1 MLSIISKKNIEQ
13 EKEIL
18 KQLCDNIDAK
28 KSTIINA
35 GAGSGKTYILK
46 EGLEYIIKKYGN
58 VLKQNNQAIICITYT
73 NVAATEI
80 KERLGNSDIVLVS
93 TIHERIWQLIKPYQK
108 ELVDIHIM
116 YVQKRIDELYDK
128 LNTNTNCAKYQLLTE
143 KQKIEFKK
151 IMHEKQDLYYKNLD
165 CSASVFRETLSLP
178 DEYKELISSV
188 SNFKTIVNS
197 IFNIER
203 LQDCLEKIDK
213 NEDGYDKVIYSSL
226 YNSDRLHKM
235 IISHDTLLEYG
246 LSLISKFN
254 KLKEIII
261 DSYPYCFI
269 DEYQDTNEK
278 VIKIMASLC
287 EYASN
292 STHKIFVGYF
302 GDTVQNI
309 YDDGIGKSLT
319 NIHKNCEIITKNSN
333 YRSCSEIISL
343 AEKIRNDEIKQ
354 KSAYDDATGGT
365 VEFYCCSNENIDAF
379 IEKCKKDFNLQCNE
393 KIHCFALTNELV
405 AQRSN
410 FKKIYDCFKTSQY
423 YKKNFN
429 NLSTEVLSHDLHKLG
444 KIPALIYNLI
454 DFYFK
459 KSNEKT
465 LIHNIIDVSQC
476 KQLNIRQIND
486 ILAHFNEICASNLS
500 ELIKSICQL
509 CSYDDIH
516 GFSYKKSIISTL
528 QLDAVLDDASFDCFK
543 NYFEVNLHPNKTD
556 DEQKSIDEN
565 INTLL
570 NISLEEYKRW
580 YRYINRDYDE
590 DVIYHTYHGTK
601 GLEFDNVIIIISNAF
616 GKQKNFFNFYFSNY
630 NNEDCLTESQKNA
643 YEVAKNLL
651 YVSTTRAKKN
661 LRILYVDEI
670 NNFKEN
676 LIKLFGDINYFMC
689 ENI

>member
-13 EKEIL
+13 ENEIL

-35 GAGSGKTYILK
+35 GAGSGKTYVLK

-213 NEDGYDKVIYSSL
+213 NENGYDKVIYSSL

-287 EYASN
+287 EHASN

-302 GDTVQNI
+302 GDTIQNI
-309 YDDGIGKSLT
+309 YNDGIGKGLT
-319 NIHKNCEIITKNSN
+319 NIHKNCEIITKKSN

-354 KSAYDDATGGT
+354 KSAYNDATGGT
-365 VEFYCCSNENIDAF
+365 VEFYYCSSGNIDAF
-379 IEKCKKDFNLQCNE
+379 IEKCKKDFNLQYNE

-410 FKKIYDCFKTSQY
+410 IKNIYDCFKTTQY
-423 YKKNFN
+423 YKKNFD

-444 KIPALIYNLI
+444 KIPVLIYNLI
-454 DFYFK
+454 DFYLK

-465 LIHNIIDVSQC
+465 LIPSIIDVSQC
-476 KQLNIRQIND
+476 NQLNIRQIND
-486 ILAHFNEICASNLS
+486 ILTHFNEICASDLS
-500 ELIKSICQL
+500 ELINSICQL

-528 QLDAVLDDASFDCFK
+528 QLDTILNDVSYDCFK
-543 NYFEVNLHPNKTD
+543 NYFEVNLYPNKID
-556 DEQKSIDEN
+556 AEQNSIDEN
-565 INTLL
+565 INTFL
-570 NISLEEYKRW
+570 NISIEEYKRW
-580 YRYINRDYDE
+580 YRYINRNYDE

-601 GLEFDNVIIIISNAF
+601 GLEFDNVIIIVGNNF
-616 GKQKNFFNFYFSNY
+616 GRQKNFFNLYFSNY
-630 NNEDCLTESQKNA
+630 NNEDCLDESQRITYDK
-643 YEVAKNLL
+643 AKNLL

-661 LRILYVDEI
+661 LRILYMDEV
-670 NNFKEN
+670 NDFKDN
-676 LIKLFGDINYFMC
+676 LIELFGDINYFVC
-689 ENI
+689 